1 MRLLAHRGDWR
12 NAAENSLAA
21 LVAAANQPGLEGVE
35 FDVRLAADGT
45 PVVIHDADLRRV
57 QGRDGLVETLDV
69 ATLTGH
75 GVASLAEVLAAL
87 PTETY
92 LDIEVKVPVGP
103 GFVEVCRGGRGD
115 GLDRAAI
122 SSFDPQVLAGL
133 AQQAPDWPRW
143 LNVLELGPATVELAL
158 GLGCRAVAVE
168 WHALERRTIES
179 ARAAGLGVVAWTVSS
194 PAVLARLE
202 GLGVLAACIEGE
214 TLAALG

>member
-21 LVAAANQPGLEGVE
+21 LLAAADQPGLEGVE

-57 QGRDGLVETLDV
+57 QGHDGLVEALD
-69 ATLTGH
+69 AAALAGH
-75 GVASLAEVLAAL
+75 GVASLADVLAAL

-92 LDIEVKVPVGP
+92 LDIEVKVPVGSE
-103 GFVEVCRGGRGD
+103 FVEICRGGRGD
-115 GLDRAAI
+115 GLERAAI
-122 SSFDPQVLAGL
+122 SSFHPEVLAGL
-133 AQQAPDWPRW
+133 ERLVPDWPRW
-143 LNVLELGPATVELAL
+143 LNALELGPATVELAL
-158 GLGCRAVAVE
+158 ELGCRAVAVE
-168 WHALERRTIES
+168 WQALEPRAVER
-179 ARAAGLGVVAWTVSS
+179 AHAAGLSVVAWTVTS

>member
-21 LVAAANQPGLEGVE
+21 LVAAANQPGIEGVE

-57 QGRDGLVETLDV
+57 QGRDGKVESLDA
-69 ATLTGH
+69 ATLAGH

-87 PTETY
+87 PTKTY

-103 GFVEVCRGGRGD
+103 EFVEICRGGRGD
-115 GLDRAAI
+115 GLDRAAV
-122 SSFDPQVLAGL
+122 SSFDPDALAGL
-133 AQQAPDWPRW
+133 AQRVPDWPRW
-143 LNVLELGPATVELAL
+143 LNALELGPATVELAL
-158 GLGCRAVAVE
+158 GLGCRAIAVE
-168 WHALERRTIES
+168 WHALKRPAVEV

-194 PAVLARLE
+194 PTVLARLE

-214 TLAALG
+214 ALTTLG

>member
-12 NAAENSLAA
+12 NATENSLAA
-21 LVAAANQPGLEGVE
+21 LVAAAAHPGLEGVE

-57 QGRDGLVETLDV
+57 QGRDGLVETLD
-69 ATLTGH
+69 AAALAGL

-87 PTETY
+87 PTATY
-92 LDIEVKVPVGP
+92 LDIEVKVAVGP
-103 GFVEVCRGGRGD
+103 GFVEICRGGRGD
-115 GLDRAAI
+115 RLDRAAI
-122 SSFDPQVLAGL
+122 SSFHPEVLARV
-133 AQQAPDWPRW
+133 AQLAPDWPRW
-143 LNVLELGPATVELAL
+143 LNTLELGPATIEMAL
-158 GLGCRAVAVE
+158 GLGCRAVSVE
-168 WHALERRTIES
+168 WHALKRR
-179 ARAAGLGVVAWTVSS
+179 AVDGAHAAGLGVVAWTVSS

>member
-21 LVAAANQPGLEGVE
+21 LLAAATQPGLEGVE

-45 PVVIHDADLRRV
+45 PVVTHDADLRRV
-57 QGRDGLVETLDV
+57 QGRDGLVETLD
-69 ATLTGH
+69 ATALAGL

-103 GFVEVCRGGRGD
+103 DFVEICRGGRGD
-115 GLDRAAI
+115 SLDRAAI
-122 SSFDPQVLAGL
+122 SSFHPEVLAAI
-133 AQQAPDWPRW
+133 AQLAPDWPRW
-143 LNVLELGPATVELAL
+143 LNALELGPATVEVAL

-168 WHALERRTIES
+168 WHALERRAVGR
-179 ARAAGLGVVAWTVSS
+179 ARAAGLGVVAWTVTS

-202 GLGVLAACIEGE
+202 SLGVMAACIEGE
-214 TLAALG
+214 TLAGLG